1 MQIRIWQIFG
11 GTRIFSITYFKK
23 DALVMLPEQ
32 PHAEEKADRGN
43 NTPRTYTYV
52 LCRYGHF
59 VPVAMTYV
67 FGVLRA
73 VIVSMWR

>member
-1 MQIRIWQIFG
+1 
-11 GTRIFSITYFKK
+11 
-23 DALVMLPEQ
+23 MLPEQ